1 MTGFGE
7 ARYVYVRGIDY
18 RVRTTPPLRRHLH
31 PVVLVH
37 GFAGCSEDWTG
48 VAAALDREGWPA
60 IAIDLPGHG
69 DTETPRVPQRFS
81 LEDTI
86 LDLRFVLTALHVVL
100 AHWVGY
106 SMGGRIALGEAI
118 RHGGRMLSLTLESA
132 SPGIENAEERA
143 ERRRSDEALARD
155 IESRGVTWFAD
166 YWISQAIFATQ
177 RVLPAEVREAQRSR
191 RLRNQA
197 AGLTGSLRGL
207 GQGVQA
213 YLGYQLHEILCPALV
228 LSGGFDPKYALLGAR
243 TAAALPRASHV
254 VVPNA
259 GHNIHLEQP
268 EAFARAL
275 LDHLEHAEGGSS
287 ATSRAAG

>member
-1 MTGFGE
+1 MTGFRE
-7 ARYVYVRGIDY
+7 ARTIGVRGIDY
-18 RVRTTPPLRRHLH
+18 RVRTTPPVRRHRH

-37 GFAGCSEDWTG
+37 GFAGCSEDWMDL
-48 VAAALDREGWPA
+48 AAALDREGWPA

-69 DTETPRVPQRFS
+69 ETETPHVAQRFT
-81 LEDTI
+81 LGDTI

-155 IESRGVTWFAD
+155 IESRGIAWFAD
-166 YWISQAIFATQ
+166 YWISQPIFATQ
-177 RVLPAEVREAQRSR
+177 RALPAGVREAQRAR
-191 RLRNQA
+191 RLRNHA
-197 AGLTGSLRGL
+197 AGLTGSLRGV
-207 GQGVQA
+207 GQGVQP
-213 YLGYQLHEILCPALV
+213 YLGYQLHEVLCPALV
-228 LSGGFDPKYALLGAR
+228 LSGGLDPKYAVLGAQA
-243 TAAALPRASHV
+243 AAALPHASHV

-268 EAFARAL
+268 KAFARAL
-275 LDHLEHAEGGSS
+275 LDHLERAEGGSS
-287 ATSRAAG
+287 APPRAAG